1 MGSPSTGATRT
12 KQTGN
17 KTSLTM
23 MSLLYSAFL
32 LISEVTGISAPRF
45 PGTVVSGQPGAAGA
59 DARPRVGPGP
69 GPGGGG

>member
-17 KTSLTM
+17 KTSLYM
-23 MSLLYSAFL
+23 MSLLFIFL

-45 PGTVVSGQPGAAGA
+45 PVTVVNGQPGAAGA
-59 DARPRVGPGP
+59 GARPRVGPGP